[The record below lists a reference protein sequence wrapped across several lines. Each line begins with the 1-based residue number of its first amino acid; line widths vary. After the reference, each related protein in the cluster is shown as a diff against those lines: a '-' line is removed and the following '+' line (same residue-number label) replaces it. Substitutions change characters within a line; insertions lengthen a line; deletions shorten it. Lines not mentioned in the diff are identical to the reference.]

1 MGPAEFDYVTARL
14 VKCLAAPIAAV
25 NARNVVH
32 HDIKPLNIMFADRD
46 GPSDLL
52 DLTKPLPMGPE
63 CARVARV
70 ARVCLVDFGL
80 ARKPGCTGNGTLGY
94 KTIEFLATGR
104 CSLQADW

>member
-1 MGPAEFDYVTARL
+1 MGPAEFDHVTARL

-52 DLTKPLPMGPE
+52 DLTKPLP
-63 CARVARV
+63 
-70 ARVCLVDFGL
+70 RVCLVDFGL